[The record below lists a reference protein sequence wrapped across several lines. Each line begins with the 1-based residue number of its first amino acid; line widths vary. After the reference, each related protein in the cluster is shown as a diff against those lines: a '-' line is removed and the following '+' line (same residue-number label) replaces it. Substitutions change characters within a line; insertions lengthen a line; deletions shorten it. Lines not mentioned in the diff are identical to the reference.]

1 MLAAYS
7 GDGFMAN
14 IFLSYSRTDRPKA
27 QVFAEALTAEGFSV
41 WWDKVLRAGQTY
53 DEVTEG
59 MLRNA
64 DVVIVLW
71 SAVSVKSKWVRTE
84 ATLGQRSSVLVPAM
98 IEDAERPI
106 MFELTQSADLVGWD
120 GDRSDP
126 RWQEF
131 VADIRRAAE
140 QAAPSGDK
148 PAPPA
153 PAPGQ
158 AADMTMEL
166 TFWTSV
172 KDSDDKADFEAYLKR
187 YPEGHYSDL
196 ARNRIAALA
205 RAEAKAAAPV
215 PPPPPAP
222 PPPPPP
228 PKAAAPV
235 AAPPRPAPVTATPK
249 PAPPPRQTPP
259 SARKSGSTLPLML
272 GGVAVILLA
281 GWGVANLIPNAGGG
295 EADGVQV
302 AETLIEAPTIDLPLP
317 SAPDVTEV
325 AAAPV
330 EEPVADAPVVTE
342 PEPAAPPAPVCDVCP
357 AMVSLP
363 GGTFSMGSPG
373 TESGREPIEGPVH
386 DVTLGS
392 FSISKTE
399 ITAAQ
404 WAACLADGGCGGYR
418 PPASDSDGLPVTAI
432 SWRDANAYAKW
443 LSGKEGWTYRLPT
456 EAEWEYAA
464 RGGTATAYWW
474 GDRFDAMKAPRDQL
488 REAASLPEN
497 AFGLQ
502 GMLGNVR
509 EWVEDCYVNGYS
521 DAPANGSPVLSGD
534 CGRRVVRGGSV
545 KSGQAEHR
553 AANRARISVS
563 TRDRQIGFRVVMEED

>member
-1 MLAAYS
+1 MAA
-7 GDGFMAN
+7 
-14 IFLSYSRTDRPKA
+14 IFLSYSRADRPKA
-27 QVFAEALTAEGFSV
+27 QIFAEALTAEGFSV

-59 MLRNA
+59 MLRDA
-64 DVVIVLW
+64 DVVVVLW

-84 ATLGQRSSVLVPAM
+84 ATLGQRTSVLVPAM

-106 MFELTQSADLVGWD
+106 MFELTQSADLIGWE
-120 GDRSDP
+120 GDRSDV

-140 QAAPSGDK
+140 QAAESEAK
-148 PAPPA
+148 AALPPP

-172 KDSDDKADFEAYLKR
+172 KDSDDQADFQAYLKR

-196 ARNRIAALA
+196 ARNRIAAIE
-205 RAEAKAAAPV
+205 RAEARAAAPPPV
-215 PPPPPAP
+215 APPPPPPPAP
-222 PPPPPP
+222 PPSP
-228 PKAAAPV
+228 
-235 AAPPRPAPVTATPK
+235 PVTAAPK
-249 PAPPPRQTPP
+249 PAPVAPKPAPAP
-259 SARKSGSTLPLML
+259 AKAAAAPARKSGSSLPLVL
-272 GGVAVILLA
+272 GGLA
-281 GWGVANLIPNAGGG
+281 AIVLTGWIVSRLIPTG
-295 EADGVQV
+295 EAAATDM
-302 AETLIEAPTIDLPLP
+302 AETEAPTAPEAPALPEP
-317 SAPDVTEV
+317 EVIEIAATETGPPV
-325 AAAPV
+325 IETPV
-330 EEPVADAPVVTE
+330 EPVPE
-342 PEPAAPPAPVCDVCP
+342 PEPAAPVCDVCP

-363 GGTFSMGSPG
+363 GGTFSMGSPA
-373 TESGREPIEGPVH
+373 TEAGREPIEGPLH
-386 DVTLGS
+386 DVTVKA

-399 ITAAQ
+399 ITAGQ

-418 PPASDSDGLPVTAI
+418 PPAAESDGMPITAI

-443 LSGKEGWTYRLPT
+443 LSTKDARTYRLPT

-464 RGGTATAYWW
+464 RGGTSTAFWW
-474 GDRFDAMKAPRDQL
+474 GDRFDSMKAPRDRL

-497 AFGLQ
+497 TFGLQ

-521 DAPANGSPVLSGD
+521 DAPADGSAVLSGD
-534 CGRRVVRGGSV
+534 CGRRVVRGGSI

-553 AANRARISVS
+553 AANRARISVT
-563 TRDRQIGFRVVMEED
+563 TRDRQIGFRVVREED